1 MRMGTQ
7 ADLARD
13 LSISRSAVS
22 QAFKKHNIQLGIDGK
37 FDLDY
42 AAWILKEKQDAIKS
56 KSQRSAKKQMPG
68 INNPRLR
75 REVIRLLWPIWEEA
89 ILTTIQERA
98 ETSFED
104 EDDEIELVSFWYA
117 LEALWVRFHDIC
129 DRDLPPDVSD
139 FPFNKPPCIEVDSG
153 MNQPLDRVVSII
165 MQTKNHSRHHT
176 TGAADDEL

>member
-1 MRMGTQ
+1 MGTQ

-13 LSISRSAVS
+13 LSISRAAVS

-42 AAWILKEKQDAIKS
+42 AAWILKEKQDATKS

-68 INNPRLR
+68 LNNPRLR
-75 REVIRLLWPIWEEA
+75 REVIRLLWPIWDEA
-89 ILTTIQERA
+89 IRTTIQSRA

-104 EDDEIELVSFWYA
+104 EEDEIELVSIWYA

-129 DRDLPPDVSD
+129 DRDMAPDMSD
-139 FPFNKPPCIEVDSG
+139 FPFNKPSCIVGDPSIDK
-153 MNQPLDRVVSII
+153 PLEQVKSII
-165 MQTKNHSRHHT
+165 MQAKNHSHHHT
-176 TGAADDEL
+176 TTGATDDD